1 MKYLGLTLWQWDVI
15 VILLVV
21 AIAIFS
27 VVIFHNSRNKVQRYS
42 LYKDLM
48 GKIALSIRLIGI
60 KSQVNKKDVR

>member
-27 VVIFHNSRNKVQRYS
+27 VVIFHNSRNKAQRYS

-48 GKIALSIRLIGI
+48 GKIALNTWIIGI

>member
-15 VILLVV
+15 VIFLLV
-21 AIAIFS
+21 AIAIILVF
-27 VVIFHNSRNKVQRYS
+27 IFHNSRNKVQRYS

-48 GKIALSIRLIGI
+48 WKIALSIRLIGT